1 MKLTLIRTSLQEG
14 FTTGILYVEEKMICH
29 TLEPQRRN
37 LSAERKVHGKT
48 AIPEGTYRIELK
60 ESPKFKRVM
69 PYLMNVPHFSGIMIH
84 WGNSV
89 KDTLGCILVGDR
101 ADYDT
106 LKCSRITIVCSCT
119 MVLHSSESKDGSGR
133 IHVVNAPAKFVFT
146 TAKNGQ
152 NNPLETE
159 KTCKIVH

>member
-14 FTTGILYVEEKMICH
+14 FTTGILYVEEKMLCH

-48 AIPEGTYRIELK
+48 AIPEGPYRIELK

-106 LKCSRITIVCSCT
+106 LKCSRITFDR
-119 MVLHSSESKDGSGR
+119 LFFFLD
-133 IHVVNAPAKFVFT
+133 N
-146 TAKNGQ
+146 
-152 NNPLETE
+152 E
-159 KTCKIVH
+159 KKAGKEITITIQ